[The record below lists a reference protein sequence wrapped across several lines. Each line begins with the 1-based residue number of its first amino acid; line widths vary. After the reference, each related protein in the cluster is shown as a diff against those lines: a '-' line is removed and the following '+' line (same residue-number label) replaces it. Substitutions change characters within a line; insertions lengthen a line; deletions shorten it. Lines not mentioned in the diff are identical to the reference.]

1 VNVLATLL
9 ALTLTVD
16 APPSLASAAARI
28 RTIDPQNLVAAL
40 EIAGL
45 EAPLAVDVRLVPE
58 DDRVAQQA
66 PSWIVGRA
74 FGVRTIVIFP
84 QRVTRYP
91 YDSLESVV
99 RHEVVHL
106 ALSARA
112 GKHRLPRWFH
122 EGVATSVEAGWGT
135 TDQLRLLV
143 TALDEPTIDDVGEL
157 FRSEAQ
163 PDTALAYLLAAALMN
178 DLRERHGADVPGRIV
193 ARVAAGVPF
202 PAAFAAE
209 TGESPDAAAAIAW
222 RAYRNWIRWVPAL
235 ASTSAVWSFIV
246 ALAVIA
252 FLARRRRRMQLRKHW
267 DEEQRGTWPFDA

>member
-1 VNVLATLL
+1 MDFLATLL

-28 RTIDPQNLVAAL
+28 RAVDHQNLAAAL

-45 EAPLAVDVRLVPE
+45 ESPAAVDVTLVPE
-58 DDRVAQQA
+58 DDPAAQRT
-66 PSWIVGRA
+66 PPWIVGRA

-84 QRVTRYP
+84 QRVMRYP
-91 YDSLESVV
+91 YDSLESVL

-106 ALSARA
+106 ALSARGGGHA
-112 GKHRLPRWFH
+112 LPRWFH
-122 EGVATSVEAGWGT
+122 EGVATSVEAGWRT
-135 TDQLRLLV
+135 TDQWRLLV
-143 TALDEPTIDDVGEL
+143 AALGEPTIDDVGGL

-163 PDTALAYLLAAALMN
+163 PDTALAYLLAATLVN

-202 PAAFAAE
+202 PEAFAAD
-209 TGESPDAAAAIAW
+209 TGETPDAAAAIAW

-235 ASTSAVWSFIV
+235 ASTSAIWSFILV
-246 ALAVIA
+246 LALIA
-252 FLARRRRRMQLRKHW
+252 FLARRRRRMHLRKRW
-267 DEEQRGTWPFDA
+267 DEETRGSWPFDG